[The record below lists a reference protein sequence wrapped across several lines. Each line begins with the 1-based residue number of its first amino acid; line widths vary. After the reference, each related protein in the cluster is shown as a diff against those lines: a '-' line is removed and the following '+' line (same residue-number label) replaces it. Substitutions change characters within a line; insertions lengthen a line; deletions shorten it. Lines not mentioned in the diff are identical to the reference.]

1 MDRPVDNVEGRPQG
15 AEGIAEVA
23 RIISRAGLVEAF
35 GHVSARSGDG
45 ILITPTRPLGGT
57 TESDV
62 LEIDAEGRPVGEAE
76 DVPLEAALHAA
87 VYAAREDVG
96 AIVRT
101 HSPAAV
107 AAGASGEVPPLVHGL
122 GGLAGEVAIC
132 DRIDLVSDAGAGE
145 QVAGALGPAS
155 NLLLRGNGSFS
166 VGTDLAEAAV
176 KALYLEERCLVGG
189 QTKPDRQ
196 FDEAQLAARSRW
208 FAAESERAWAWMRWR
223 YGGDN

>member
-1 MDRPVDNVEGRPQG
+1 MDLPADNLEGRPQG
-15 AEGIAEVA
+15 AAGVAEVA
-23 RIISRAGLVEAF
+23 RIVSRAGLVEAF
-35 GHVSARSGDG
+35 GHVSARSGDRF
-45 ILITPTRPLGGT
+45 LITPTRPLGGT

-208 FAAESERAWAWMRWR
+208 FGLASFT
-223 YGGDN
+223 

>member
-1 MDRPVDNVEGRPQG
+1 MNRPADNHEGRPEG
-15 AEGIAEVA
+15 AVGVAEVA

-35 GHVSARSGDG
+35 GHVSARSGDRF
-45 ILITPTRPLGGT
+45 LITPTRPLGGT

-62 LEIDAEGRPVGEAE
+62 REIDAEGWPVGEAE

>member
-35 GHVSARSGDG
+35 GHVSARSGDRF
-45 ILITPTRPLGGT
+45 LITPTRPLGGT

-62 LEIDAEGRPVGEAE
+62 LEIDAEGWPVGEAE
-76 DVPLEAALHAA
+76 DVPLGAALHAA

-101 HSPAAV
+101 RSAAAV

-189 QTKPDRQ
+189 QTKPDRR

>member
-132 DRIDLVSDAGAGE
+132 DRIDLVSDAGAGG

>member
-1 MDRPVDNVEGRPQG
+1 MNRPADNHEGRPEG
-15 AEGIAEVA
+15 AVGVAEVA

-45 ILITPTRPLGGT
+45 FLITPTRPLGGT
-57 TESDV
+57 SETDV
-62 LEIDAEGRPVGEAE
+62 LELDAEGRPVGGAE

-176 KALYLEERCLVGG
+176 KTLYLEERCLVGG
-189 QTKPDRQ
+189 QTKPDRR

>member
-35 GHVSARSGDG
+35 GHVSARSGDRF
-45 ILITPTRPLGGT
+45 LITPTRPLGGT

-107 AAGASGEVPPLVHGL
+107 AAGVTGEVPPLVHGL